1 MAGILSKGITLSY
14 KAGEAS
20 EFVALTNLQEI
31 PEIGNNTREKVEV
44 TTLADDN
51 KMYIAGLG
59 DSGQDL
65 TFKFLHE
72 KEQFATLAAIADK
85 CEWKVTLPDTVTAT
99 FSGTPSV
106 KLNSASANAALTY
119 NLNITVESAIAFA

>member
-14 KAGEAS
+14 KSGEG

-31 PEIGNNTREKVEV
+31 PEIGNNAREKVEV

-65 TFKFLHE
+65 SFKFLHE
-72 KEQFATLAAIADK
+72 KEQFTTLAALADT
-85 CEWKVTLPDTVTAT
+85 CEWKVTLPDGIEAT

-106 KLNSASANAALTY
+106 KMNSASANAALTY
-119 NLNITVESAIAFA
+119 NLNITVESAIAFN